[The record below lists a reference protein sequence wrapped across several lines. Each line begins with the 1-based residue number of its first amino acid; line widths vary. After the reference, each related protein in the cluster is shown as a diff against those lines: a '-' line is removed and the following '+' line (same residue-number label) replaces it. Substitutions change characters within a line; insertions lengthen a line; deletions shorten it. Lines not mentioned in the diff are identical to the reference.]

1 MEKELDLDN
10 LSKDDFLEM
19 AKYCHHLEG
28 TNGQLLAQLQEAKA
42 MLTATVQQRNSLNIR
57 LQEMIRDKANTI
69 DIKPVKNAEIVTNV
83 DLTNPE
89 MYRVPSHRLGLG
101 EKADRI

>member
-1 MEKELDLDN
+1 MENKELDLEN

-19 AKYCHHLEG
+19 AKYCHHLEQ

-42 MLTATVQQRNSLNIR
+42 MLTATVQQRNSLNAK
-57 LQEMIRDKANTI
+57 LQAMLLERANTI
-69 DIKPVKNAEIVTNV
+69 DIQAIKSEIITHQ

-89 MYRVPSHRLGLG
+89 MYRIPEGRVSVVPKSN
-101 EKADRI
+101 KI